1 MSSIHTRRFRRAL
14 LATAMAATTAVGT
27 LALPA
32 AGVAAAPASVVS
44 TTGTHA
50 RPRVADPIAD
60 QAAQALAAI
69 QRYGETGDEG
79 ALHTFEQTRDLI
91 AIAVAERL
99 ELDPAAL
106 QAAWRTADLEHQ
118 TALIAALSQLGV
130 WYQRNTSRA
139 GVSFDCS
146 GLTTWA
152 WGQAGFE
159 LKDGEQTTPAFIELI
174 RGMWPSNSG
183 RNYTDLLRMRVY
195 AGRPEDD
202 PKSLKLIGN
211 SIGSAATDRVG
222 FSSQT
227 LSARCKL
234 VPAK

>member
-79 ALHTFEQTRDLI
+79 ALHAFEQTRDLI

-99 ELDPAAL
+99 ALDPAAL

-159 LKDGEQTTPAFIELI
+159 LKRQSSAQIKAAAPRDPETAQAG
-174 RGMWPSNSG
+174 
-183 RNYTDLLRMRVY
+183 DLLQYPGHVMMWLGVDLAVVHAIQPGKPVSVDVIKARRNLRY
-195 AGRPEDD
+195 GD
-202 PKSLKLIGN
+202 PTG
-211 SIGSAATDRVG
+211 D
-222 FSSQT
+222 
-227 LSARCKL
+227 
-234 VPAK
+234 

>member
-159 LKDGEQTTPAFIELI
+159 LKRQSSAQIKAAAPRAPETAQAG
-174 RGMWPSNSG
+174 
-183 RNYTDLLRMRVY
+183 DLLQYPGHVMMWLGVDLAVVHAIQPGKPVSVDVIKARRNLRY
-195 AGRPEDD
+195 GD
-202 PKSLKLIGN
+202 PTG
-211 SIGSAATDRVG
+211 D
-222 FSSQT
+222 
-227 LSARCKL
+227 
-234 VPAK
+234 

>member
-159 LKDGEQTTPAFIELI
+159 LKRQSSAQIKAAAPRDPETAQAG
-174 RGMWPSNSG
+174 
-183 RNYTDLLRMRVY
+183 DLLQYPGHVMMWLGVDLAVVHAIQPGKPVSVDVIKARRNLRY
-195 AGRPEDD
+195 GD
-202 PKSLKLIGN
+202 PTG
-211 SIGSAATDRVG
+211 D
-222 FSSQT
+222 
-227 LSARCKL
+227 
-234 VPAK
+234 

>member
-79 ALHTFEQTRDLI
+79 ALHAFEQTRDLI

-159 LKDGEQTTPAFIELI
+159 LKRQSSAQIKAAAPRDPETAQAG
-174 RGMWPSNSG
+174 
-183 RNYTDLLRMRVY
+183 DLLQYPGHVMMWLGVDLAVVHAIQPGKPVSVDVIKACRNLRY
-195 AGRPEDD
+195 GD
-202 PKSLKLIGN
+202 PTG
-211 SIGSAATDRVG
+211 D
-222 FSSQT
+222 
-227 LSARCKL
+227 
-234 VPAK
+234 

>member
-79 ALHTFEQTRDLI
+79 ALHAFEQTRDLI

-159 LKDGEQTTPAFIELI
+159 LKRQSSAQIKAAAPRDPETAQAG
-174 RGMWPSNSG
+174 
-183 RNYTDLLRMRVY
+183 DLLQYPGHVMMWLGVDLAVVHAIQPGKPVSVDVIKARRNLRY
-195 AGRPEDD
+195 GD
-202 PKSLKLIGN
+202 PTG
-211 SIGSAATDRVG
+211 D
-222 FSSQT
+222 
-227 LSARCKL
+227 
-234 VPAK
+234 

>member
-79 ALHTFEQTRDLI
+79 ALHAFEQTRDLI

-159 LKDGEQTTPAFIELI
+159 LKRQSSAQIKAAAPRAPETAQAG
-174 RGMWPSNSG
+174 
-183 RNYTDLLRMRVY
+183 DLLQYPGHVMMWLGVDLAVVHAIQPGKPVSVDVIKARRNLRY
-195 AGRPEDD
+195 GD
-202 PKSLKLIGN
+202 PTG
-211 SIGSAATDRVG
+211 D
-222 FSSQT
+222 
-227 LSARCKL
+227 
-234 VPAK
+234 

>member
-32 AGVAAAPASVVS
+32 AGVAAGPASVVS

-79 ALHTFEQTRDLI
+79 ALHAFEQTRDLI

-159 LKDGEQTTPAFIELI
+159 LKRQSSAQIKAAAPRDPETAQAG
-174 RGMWPSNSG
+174 
-183 RNYTDLLRMRVY
+183 DLLQYPGHVMMWLGVDLAVVHAIQPGKPVSVDVIKARRNLRY
-195 AGRPEDD
+195 GD
-202 PKSLKLIGN
+202 PTG
-211 SIGSAATDRVG
+211 D
-222 FSSQT
+222 
-227 LSARCKL
+227 
-234 VPAK
+234 

>member
-69 QRYGETGDEG
+69 QRYGETGDDG

-159 LKDGEQTTPAFIELI
+159 LKRQSSAQIKAAAPRDPETAQAG
-174 RGMWPSNSG
+174 
-183 RNYTDLLRMRVY
+183 DLLQYPGHVMMWLGVDLAVVHAIQPGKPVSVDVIKARRNLRY
-195 AGRPEDD
+195 GD
-202 PKSLKLIGN
+202 PTG
-211 SIGSAATDRVG
+211 D
-222 FSSQT
+222 
-227 LSARCKL
+227 
-234 VPAK
+234 